1 MKQEKDEELTKIVNA
16 SYNWV
21 KNNLEFYR
29 IGESTIEVETPLI
42 DAFGQKIYCF
52 IEKLD
57 DGYRISD
64 DGWLM
69 YKLDPNQ
76 EDEDFY
82 EAAVARFQGNAFRS
96 GGRKLA
102 GAYPGKPID
111 GGGQQDGRDVAQ
123 HFQQERG
130 GLRLRHDVRR
140 FMRRHV
146 GDRRPV

>member
-1 MKQEKDEELTKIVNA
+1 MTKENDAELTKIA
-16 SYNWV
+16 DESYNWV
-21 KNNLEFYR
+21 KRNLDFYR

-57 DGYRISD
+57 DGYRVSD

-82 EAAVARFQGNAFRS
+82 EAAV
-96 GGRKLA
+96 
-102 GAYPGKPID
+102 
-111 GGGQQDGRDVAQ
+111 DVAVGSGFDFDEEINEI
-123 HFQQERG
+123 FQDVDLEDLPLMLNNLAQLEVAISY
-130 GLRLRHDVRR
+130 LR
-140 FMRRHV
+140 
-146 GDRRPV
+146 

>member
-1 MKQEKDEELTKIVNA
+1 MNDKELQNISQA
-16 SYNWV
+16 SYNWL
-21 KNNLEFYR
+21 KSNLQFYR

-57 DGYRISD
+57 DGYRVSD

-82 EAAVARFQGNAFRS
+82 EAAV
-96 GGRKLA
+96 
-102 GAYPGKPID
+102 
-111 GGGQQDGRDVAQ
+111 DVAVGSGFDFDEEINEI
-123 HFQQERG
+123 FQDVEEKELPLMLNNLAQLEVAISY
-130 GLRLRHDVRR
+130 LR
-140 FMRRHV
+140 
-146 GDRRPV
+146 

>member
-1 MKQEKDEELTKIVNA
+1 MNNKELQNISQA
-16 SYNWV
+16 SYNWL
-21 KNNLEFYR
+21 KSNLQFYR

-57 DGYRISD
+57 DGYRVSD

-82 EAAVARFQGNAFRS
+82 EAAV
-96 GGRKLA
+96 
-102 GAYPGKPID
+102 
-111 GGGQQDGRDVAQ
+111 DVALGSGFDFDEEINEI
-123 HFQQERG
+123 FQDVKEKELPLMLNNLAQLEVAISY
-130 GLRLRHDVRR
+130 LR
-140 FMRRHV
+140 
-146 GDRRPV
+146 

>member
-1 MKQEKDEELTKIVNA
+1 MTKENDAELTKIA
-16 SYNWV
+16 DESYNWV
-21 KNNLEFYR
+21 KRNLDFYR

-57 DGYRISD
+57 DGYRVSD

-82 EAAVARFQGNAFRS
+82 EAAV
-96 GGRKLA
+96 
-102 GAYPGKPID
+102 
-111 GGGQQDGRDVAQ
+111 DVAVGSGFDFDEEINEI
-123 HFQQERG
+123 FQDVDSEDLPLMLNNLAQLEVAISY
-130 GLRLRHDVRR
+130 LR
-140 FMRRHV
+140 
-146 GDRRPV
+146 

>member
-1 MKQEKDEELTKIVNA
+1 MNDKELQNISQA
-16 SYNWV
+16 SYNWL
-21 KNNLEFYR
+21 KSNLQFYR

-64 DGWLM
+64 DGWLL

-82 EAAVARFQGNAFRS
+82 EAAV
-96 GGRKLA
+96 
-102 GAYPGKPID
+102 
-111 GGGQQDGRDVAQ
+111 DVAVGSGFDFDEEINEI
-123 HFQQERG
+123 FQDVEEKELPLMLNNLAQLEVAISY
-130 GLRLRHDVRR
+130 LR
-140 FMRRHV
+140 
-146 GDRRPV
+146 

>member
-1 MKQEKDEELTKIVNA
+1 MTQENDVELTKIANA
-16 SYNWV
+16 SYNWI
-21 KNNLEFYR
+21 KHNLDFYR

-57 DGYRISD
+57 DGYRVSD

-82 EAAVARFQGNAFRS
+82 EAAV
-96 GGRKLA
+96 
-102 GAYPGKPID
+102 
-111 GGGQQDGRDVAQ
+111 DVAVGSGFDFDEEINEI
-123 HFQQERG
+123 FQDVDSEDLPLMLNNLAQLEVAISY
-130 GLRLRHDVRR
+130 LR
-140 FMRRHV
+140 
-146 GDRRPV
+146 

>member
-1 MKQEKDEELTKIVNA
+1 MNDKELQNISQE
-16 SYNWV
+16 SYNWL
-21 KNNLEFYR
+21 KSNLQFYR

-57 DGYRISD
+57 DGYRVSD

-82 EAAVARFQGNAFRS
+82 EAAV
-96 GGRKLA
+96 
-102 GAYPGKPID
+102 
-111 GGGQQDGRDVAQ
+111 DVAVGSGFDFDEEINEI
-123 HFQQERG
+123 FQDVEEKELPLMLNNLAQLEVAISY
-130 GLRLRHDVRR
+130 LR
-140 FMRRHV
+140 
-146 GDRRPV
+146 

>member
-1 MKQEKDEELTKIVNA
+1 MNDKELQNISQA
-16 SYNWV
+16 SYNWI
-21 KNNLEFYR
+21 KSNLQFYR

-64 DGWLM
+64 DGWLL

-82 EAAVARFQGNAFRS
+82 EAAV
-96 GGRKLA
+96 
-102 GAYPGKPID
+102 
-111 GGGQQDGRDVAQ
+111 DVAVGSGFDLDEEINEI
-123 HFQQERG
+123 FQDVEEKELPLMLNNLAQLEVAISY
-130 GLRLRHDVRR
+130 LR
-140 FMRRHV
+140 
-146 GDRRPV
+146 

>member
-1 MKQEKDEELTKIVNA
+1 MTKENDAELTKIA
-16 SYNWV
+16 DESYNWV
-21 KNNLEFYR
+21 KRNLGFYR

-57 DGYRISD
+57 DGYRVSD

-82 EAAVARFQGNAFRS
+82 EAA
-96 GGRKLA
+96 
-102 GAYPGKPID
+102 I
-111 GGGQQDGRDVAQ
+111 DVAVGSGFDFDEEINEI
-123 HFQQERG
+123 FQDVDLEDLPLMLNNLAQLEVAISY
-130 GLRLRHDVRR
+130 LR
-140 FMRRHV
+140 
-146 GDRRPV
+146 